1 MSDDWKAAGQEPTPE
16 PFPTAT
22 PSAWSA
28 PDQAGNPPPPAAI
41 PTPTSSGWLTAD
53 RSNEAWQPLPPVPPT
68 PGTDFGADATESYS
82 PAPAARPGWT
92 RAAWETPPATP
103 QAWFEPAPLANPSR
117 PTPAPRRGSG
127 IATILAASLISA
139 TLAAGGT
146 YLAISSTGALDRTAA
161 PTTAPVADQTAV
173 QPTPAPGGT
182 LEQNRAIIDA
192 AAAVSP
198 AVVTI
203 AVAGATSTDPFAV
216 PEQGIGSGVIY
227 DANGWILTNKH
238 VVTGSDRL
246 TVKLKDGREFEGEVY
261 GVDTLTDLAIVK
273 VDAKNL
279 PVAKIG
285 DSGAI
290 RVGQLAIA
298 IGSPLGTYTNTV
310 TAGIV
315 SALGRTID
323 VESGRINN
331 LIQTDTAINP
341 GNSGGPLLD
350 ATGAVIGINTAVART
365 AEGIGFAIPINIA
378 KPIMQQALAG
388 KALERPWIGIRY
400 TLVTPALKDEENLAA
415 DYGAYVSAGRGGD
428 QPAVVAGSPA
438 DKAGVREHDVIQTIE
453 GIKIDSEHPLDD
465 VLTQFAPGRTVTLG
479 ILRGTET
486 ITLQLT
492 LGTRPDNS

>member
-1 MSDDWKAAGQEPTPE
+1 MNDDWKAARSEPTPD
-16 PFPTAT
+16 PLPAPI
-22 PSAWSA
+22 PSAAA
-28 PDQAGNPPPPAAI
+28 PTG
-41 PTPTSSGWLTAD
+41 GWLTAD
-53 RSNEAWQPLPPVPPT
+53 RSHEQWQPLPAPT
-68 PGTDFGADATESYS
+68 ATPATAPRAGSDFGSDATQTYS
-82 PAPAARPGWT
+82 PEPAARPGWSRPT
-92 RAAWETPPATP
+92 WETTQSTP
-103 QAWFEPAPLANPSR
+103 NAWFEPAPVVTRTTPS
-117 PTPAPRRGSG
+117 AGPRRGSSL
-127 IATILAASLISA
+127 AMVLAASLISA

-146 YLAISSTGALDRTAA
+146 YLAISSSGALDRAA
-161 PTTAPVADQTAV
+161 AATPAPVADQTTV
-173 QPTPAPGGT
+173 EPTVAPGGT

-203 AVAGATSTDPFAV
+203 QVAGITSTDPFQV
-216 PEQGIGSGVIY
+216 PDQGIGSGVIF
-227 DANGWILTNKH
+227 DSNGWILTNKH
-238 VVTGSDRL
+238 VVTGSDEL
-246 TVKLKDGREFEGEVY
+246 VVKLKDGREFPGEVY

-273 VDAKNL
+273 VEAKNL
-279 PVAKIG
+279 PTARIG
-285 DSGAI
+285 DSSAI

-350 ATGAVIGINTAVART
+350 ASGAVIGINTAVART

-388 KALERPWIGIRY
+388 KDLERPWIGIRY
-400 TLVTPALKDEENLAA
+400 TLVTPQLQDEENLTA
-415 DYGAYVSAGRGGD
+415 DHGAYVSAGRGGD
-428 QPAVVAGSPA
+428 QPAVVAGGPA

-453 GIKIDSEHPLDD
+453 GIRIDGEHPLDD
-465 VLTQFAPGRTVTLG
+465 VLSQFAPGRTVTLG
-479 ILRGTET
+479 ILRGSET
-486 ITLQLT
+486 VSLQLT
-492 LGTRPDNS
+492 LGTRPENP

>member
-1 MSDDWKAAGQEPTPE
+1 MNDDWKSPAAGSSPD
-16 PFPTAT
+16 
-22 PSAWSA
+22 PSASA
-28 PDQAGNPPPPAAI
+28 GGAGPL
-41 PTPTSSGWLTAD
+41 PTSGAQDASRSGGWLTG
-53 RSNEAWQPLPPVPPT
+53 EPKGGWQPVPRPAPPA
-68 PGTDFGADATESYS
+68 DFGADATQTYS
-82 PAPAARPGWT
+82 PAPAPRPAWS
-92 RAAWETPPATP
+92 RPAWETTQSTP
-103 QAWFEPAPLANPSR
+103 QAWFEPAPVQPRAPSS
-117 PTPAPRRGSG
+117 PRRGSS
-127 IATILAASLISA
+127 IATVLAASLISA

-146 YLAISSTGALDRTAA
+146 YLAVSSTGALDRPAITPPPVANQTAA
-161 PTTAPVADQTAV
+161 QPSLAPV
-173 QPTPAPGGT
+173 GT

-203 AVAGATSTDPFAV
+203 RIAGATTSDPFQL
-216 PEQGIGSGVIY
+216 PDQGIGSGVIFE
-227 DANGWILTNKH
+227 ANGWILTNKH
-238 VVTGSDRL
+238 VVTGSETL
-246 TVKLKDGREFEGEVY
+246 TVRLKDGREFEGEVY

-273 VDAKNL
+273 VDGKNL
-279 PVAKIG
+279 PTANIG
-285 DSGAI
+285 DSSSI

-350 ATGAVIGINTAVART
+350 ASGAVVGVNTAVART

-388 KALERPWIGIRY
+388 KPLERPWIGIRY
-400 TLVTPALKDEENLAA
+400 TLVTPTLKDEENLAA

-428 QPAVVAGSPA
+428 QPAVVAGGPA
-438 DKAGVREHDVIQTIE
+438 DKAGVQEHDVIQTIE
-453 GIKIDSEHPLDD
+453 GIRIDSEHPLDD

-479 ILRGTET
+479 ILRGTEEV
-486 ITLQLT
+486 TLQLT
-492 LGTRPDNS
+492 LGTRPDNP

>member
-1 MSDDWKAAGQEPTPE
+1 M
-16 PFPTAT
+16 
-22 PSAWSA
+22 
-28 PDQAGNPPPPAAI
+28 
-41 PTPTSSGWLTAD
+41 
-53 RSNEAWQPLPPVPPT
+53 
-68 PGTDFGADATESYS
+68 
-82 PAPAARPGWT
+82 
-92 RAAWETPPATP
+92 
-103 QAWFEPAPLANPSR
+103 
-117 PTPAPRRGSG
+117 
-127 IATILAASLISA
+127 
-139 TLAAGGT
+139 
-146 YLAISSTGALDRTAA
+146 
-161 PTTAPVADQTAV
+161 
-173 QPTPAPGGT
+173 QPTPDPDST
-182 LEQNRAIIDA
+182 LEQNGAIIEA
-192 AAAVSP
+192 AAAASP

-203 AVAGATSTDPFAV
+203 AIAGATSTNPFVV
-216 PEQGIGSGVIY
+216 PQQGIGSGVIY
-227 DANGWILTNKH
+227 DANGWVLTNKH
-238 VVTGSDRL
+238 VVTGADRL
-246 TVKLKDGREFEGEVY
+246 TVELKDGREFEGEVY

-279 PVAKIG
+279 PTAMIG
-285 DSGAI
+285 DSGTI

-400 TLVTPALKDEENLAA
+400 ALVTPALKAEEKLAA

-438 DKAGVREHDVIQTIE
+438 DRAGVREHDVIQTIE
-453 GIKIDSEHPLDD
+453 GIKIDREHPLDD

-479 ILRGTET
+479 ILRGAEA

-492 LGTRPDNS
+492 LGTRPDDS